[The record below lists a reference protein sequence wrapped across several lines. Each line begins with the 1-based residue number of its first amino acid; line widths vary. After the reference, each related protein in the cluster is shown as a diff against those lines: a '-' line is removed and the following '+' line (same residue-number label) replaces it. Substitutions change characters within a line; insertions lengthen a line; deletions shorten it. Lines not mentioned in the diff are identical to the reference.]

1 MNDKIAITLT
11 ANAGTIVSQGGRSVA
26 IDALHDRKEG
36 EFRTLSP
43 AEIEGVF
50 DRLAGAPPDVYLT
63 THRHGDHYSEAL
75 VERAKRAWPDCRF
88 FTPAG
93 ILRIPR
99 RISAAGLEIEPA
111 VLTHDGALY
120 RDFLNCGYFIRF
132 PGCNVLSLGDCATTE
147 TESIR
152 RLIAGRRVDLAL
164 LNFPWL
170 CLDHGRATVDSI
182 LNPGAIAV
190 IHLPDPAEDEFGY
203 CAAAQRAAPLLRC
216 KRIVF
221 LNSYLQ
227 TADFSLSP

>member
-1 MNDKIAITLT
+1 MNETIQVTLT
-11 ANAGTIVSQGGRSVA
+11 ANAGTIVEQGGRMVA

-43 AEIEGVF
+43 AEIDGVF
-50 DRLAGAPPDVYLT
+50 ARLSKRPPDVYLT
-63 THRHGDHYSEAL
+63 THRHPDHYSEAL
-75 VERAKRAWPDCRF
+75 TERAKRLWPDCRF
-88 FTPAG
+88 FTPSG

-99 RISAAGLEIEPA
+99 RIAVPGLEIEPA

-120 RDFLNCGYFIRF
+120 RDFLNCGFFIRL

-147 TESIR
+147 TDSIR

-170 CLDHGRATVDSI
+170 CLDHGRATVDGI
-182 LNPGAIAV
+182 IDPAAIAV
-190 IHLPDPAEDEFGY
+190 VHLPDPSEDAYGY
-203 CAAAQRAAPLLRC
+203 CAAAERCAPLLRC
-216 KRIVF
+216 KNVQF

-227 TADFSLSP
+227 TARF